1 MVVEDQ
7 RHATNQR
14 STEAAAMIPTFMQAM
29 FVYSDWANGQ
39 VLTACAGLNDAQ
51 LDEALNIGP
60 GTLRR
65 ILIHTYNGELVWL
78 ARWKGQMETP
88 WPSEKV
94 ATPVGALAT
103 AFEVLRADRE
113 RWLAGVDDAAVN
125 AVQQYRDSR
134 GALFQA
140 KLGDML
146 LQGLVHSIHHRAQAV
161 NAIKRVG
168 GPVLEVD
175 YMMRLRQPV

>member
-1 MVVEDQ
+1 
-7 RHATNQR
+7 
-14 STEAAAMIPTFMQAM
+14 MIPTFMQSM
-29 FVYSDWANGQ
+29 FAYSDWANGV
-39 VLTACAGLNDAQ
+39 VLSACGPLSDAQ
-51 LDEALNIGP
+51 LDEAVNIGP

-65 ILIHTYNGELVWL
+65 ILIHTYNGEFVWL
-78 ARWKGQMETP
+78 ARWKGQVETA
-88 WPSEKV
+88 WPSDKV

-113 RWLAGVDDAAVN
+113 RWLEEVAAGALERE
-125 AVQQYRDSR
+125 QTYRDSR
-134 GALFQA
+134 GSLFRA

-175 YMMRLRQPV
+175 YMMHLREPV

>member
-1 MVVEDQ
+1 M
-7 RHATNQR
+7 R
-14 STEAAAMIPTFMQAM
+14 SM
-29 FVYSDWANGQ
+29 FSYSDWANGM
-39 VLTACAGLNDAQ
+39 VLSACASLSDAQ
-51 LDEALNIGP
+51 LDEAVNMGP

-65 ILIHTYNGELVWL
+65 IVTHTYNGEFVWL
-78 ARWKGQMETP
+78 ARWKGQVETA

-113 RWLAGVDDAAVN
+113 RWLAGLDGAALERE
-125 AVQQYRDSR
+125 QTYRDSR
-134 GALFQA
+134 GSLYRA

-175 YMMRLRQPV
+175 YMMRLREPV